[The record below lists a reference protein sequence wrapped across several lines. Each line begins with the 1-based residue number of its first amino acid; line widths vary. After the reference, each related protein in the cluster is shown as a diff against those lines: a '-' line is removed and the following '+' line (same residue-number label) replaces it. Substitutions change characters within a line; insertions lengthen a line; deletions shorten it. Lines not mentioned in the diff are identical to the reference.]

1 MAGTGTSAD
10 AMTAARPADRTQTY
24 ALNLSTVFTGLPF
37 LERFDAAAAAGFAA
51 VEFWWPR
58 EEFRSGLTPK
68 ALVTRVLDVGIGVA
82 LMNFDGGDLGAG
94 ERGFAG
100 VPGRDESF
108 RRGVP
113 MALDLADRLKC
124 HRLHALAG
132 RRAPGHRLEDQ
143 LRLLESSLAFAADLA
158 PAGTTITLEVL
169 NSTDV
174 PGYLVPGQP
183 IRPRRHRPGRPAQ
196 PRPAAGRV
204 PPGHG
209 GRGPGRGDPGG
220 GGPDRPRPVRRRSG
234 SPRARHGVHPVRVHP
249 PGPGCR
255 RVSRRD
261 RAGVHPLA
269 TRGAGLLVPRDPG
282 GLAAPYRPDRPG
294 GALGSGDSA

>member
-1 MAGTGTSAD
+1 VAGTGASAD
-10 AMTAARPADRTQTY
+10 AMTAPDPADHVWTY

-37 LERFDAAAAAGFAA
+37 LERLDAAAAAGFAA

-100 VPGRDESF
+100 VPGRDETF

-113 MALDLADRLKC
+113 MALDLADQLTC

-143 LRLLESSLAFAADLA
+143 VRLLESSLAFAADLA
-158 PAGTTITLEVL
+158 PAGTIITLEVL

-174 PGYLVPGQP
+174 PGYLVPDSRSALALIDRVGRRNLGLQLDVYHLAMEGEDP
-183 IRPRRHRPGRPAQ
+183 AEVIRQAGGRIAHVQFADAPGRHEP
-196 PRPAAGRV
+196 GTGSV
-204 PPGHG
+204 PF
-209 GRGPGRGDPGG
+209 
-220 GGPDRPRPVRRRSG
+220 RSIL
-234 SPRARHGVHPVRVHP
+234 RALGAV
-249 PGPGCR
+249 GY
-255 RVSRRD
+255 
-261 RAGVHPLA
+261 
-269 TRGAGLLVPRDPG
+269 RGAIGLEYIPSRPETPDFAFLET
-282 GLAAPYRPDRPG
+282 LAAPPG
-294 GALGSGDSA
+294 GPLGPGLSA